1 MISAQILPGGAP
13 SAFCDAPLTAE
24 QPLNSVTWVCG
35 AAVAPLASL
44 HTLALPP
51 ASPAGLQAEG
61 PSRPLLFD

>member
-1 MISAQILPGGAP
+1 MILAQILPGRAL

-35 AAVAPLASL
+35 AAMALLASL

-51 ASPAGLQAEG
+51 VSPAGLQAEG
-61 PSRPLLFD
+61 PSRPLLSD